1 MRLTITDR
9 NPTKVRADVHVAL
22 VWKEDLGKGG
32 IKSDDLRRLD
42 REVRGALSTAIKRG
56 RFKGGSGDQ
65 FEGAATSEKTWV
77 FLGAG
82 KRSDI
87 DARGWLQ
94 MGSRA
99 GCAVLRRRGKSL
111 ALAPR
116 ADLETPAARC
126 LAAGVHLGAYRY
138 DECRGKGTKPEQ
150 RLPALGALTL
160 CAEGDG
166 IREAVGAGDALGE
179 ALTLARNLVN
189 APSNFLTPT
198 AMATRARAWGKECGF
213 AVQVI
218 GKRELEKMGCGGI
231 LAVNRGSNEP
241 PCLIVM
247 KHRPKRTAKA
257 SLALVGKGVTFD
269 TGGISIKPAAN
280 MHHMKGDM
288 GGAAA
293 VIAAMGAIARLD
305 LPIEVTGLVPST
317 ENMPD
322 ADAVKPGDV
331 ITHLN
336 GKTVEILNT
345 DAEGRLILADA
356 LVHACRE
363 FKPSHLV
370 DFATLTGA
378 CVVALGEQ
386 IAGVMSN
393 DDKFRV
399 HLCDAAERAG
409 ESLWPLPLNQEF
421 RRQLKS
427 DVADLA
433 NVAGSRWGGAE
444 TAAAFLQEFV
454 DGPKWCHIDIAGP
467 AFASAPHGAYLAKG
481 GTGFGVLTAVAVAEE
496 LARA

>member
-1 MRLTITDR
+1 
-9 NPTKVRADVHVAL
+9 
-22 VWKEDLGKGG
+22 
-32 IKSDDLRRLD
+32 
-42 REVRGALSTAIKRG
+42 
-56 RFKGGSGDQ
+56 
-65 FEGAATSEKTWV
+65 
-77 FLGAG
+77 
-82 KRSDI
+82 
-87 DARGWLQ
+87 
-94 MGSRA
+94 
-99 GCAVLRRRGKSL
+99 
-111 ALAPR
+111 
-116 ADLETPAARC
+116 
-126 LAAGVHLGAYRY
+126 
-138 DECRGKGTKPEQ
+138 
-150 RLPALGALTL
+150 
-160 CAEGDG
+160 
-166 IREAVGAGDALGE
+166 
-179 ALTLARNLVN
+179 
-189 APSNFLTPT
+189 
-198 AMATRARAWGKECGF
+198 
-213 AVQVI
+213 
-218 GKRELEKMGCGGI
+218 
-231 LAVNRGSNEP
+231 
-241 PCLIVM
+241 
-247 KHRPKRTAKA
+247 
-257 SLALVGKGVTFD
+257 
-269 TGGISIKPAAN
+269 
-280 MHHMKGDM
+280 
-288 GGAAA
+288 
-293 VIAAMGAIARLD
+293 
-305 LPIEVTGLVPST
+305 
-317 ENMPD
+317 MPD